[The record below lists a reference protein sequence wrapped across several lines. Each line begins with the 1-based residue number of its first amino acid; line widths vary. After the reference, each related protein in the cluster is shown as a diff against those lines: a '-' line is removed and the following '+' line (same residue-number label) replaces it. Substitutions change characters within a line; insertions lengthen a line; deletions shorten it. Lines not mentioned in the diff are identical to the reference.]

1 MPWVSVIGAQSV
13 HKSARIRTRI
23 SARMKTA
30 AALIVTRGADARPRA
45 RKPQKHDLE
54 STRVT
59 DAVATQAVAVPVT
72 RSGKENVKAKGKAA
86 PPPLEDED
94 LELIFNG
101 TEVGPQKWV
110 AHGAQHQV
118 PL

>member
-1 MPWVSVIGAQSV
+1 VAD
-13 HKSARIRTRI
+13 
-23 SARMKTA
+23 A
-30 AALIVTRGADARPRA
+30 AATR
-45 RKPQKHDLE
+45 
-54 STRVT
+54 T
-59 DAVATQAVAVPVT
+59 VAVSTT

-86 PPPLEDED
+86 PSPPEDED

-110 AHGAQHQV
+110 AQGAQHRV